1 MSKTRLFLVGDPP
14 STSDVGK
21 FCLRLRGSS
30 YSPTPIF
37 IDSSL
42 NTSALNKINVER
54 LSSKC
59 VVACNIVNNVNLFS
73 NIVSARLL
81 AKKLSAP
88 VTYIVHDALIEY
100 PAHIAAMFLDNNQ
113 DFKRKYENVGHMVD
127 LFIDECIPTHLLGQF
142 KHGYSYE
149 DRGRFLLSLALKDA
163 YNVFCHSQFS
173 KEIIEKSLA
182 AHKDPRRMT
191 IKALPLAYHAL
202 QYVEHHKESNH
213 TTSDEFTIGLYGMF
227 FNTAKNIDLLVDILS
242 QLEAIGN
249 RCNVWLSGRAD
260 NDMVDN
266 LCKRLSF
273 LSGSFIYHGFVDEQD
288 LDHLISESD
297 FIWAYRNP
305 THGESSGTV
314 LRALA
319 NGTCPIVCDIGSY
332 SEIPSSL
339 VLAVSPSSTAGE
351 IANLIR
357 DDSINSLEQHRLRIT
372 YVREVH
378 SPSLYV
384 DTVISACS
392 SSLSEPIP
400 VNSNGCCGSTSQG
413 LLSEGYLLPSLVS
426 YSPITELD
434 IKEVEKLQ
442 YSKDLLHHT
451 YISEL
456 HIGFGEVF
464 VDLYSVACSQAS
476 LLSSK
481 HKNPHPFRTRFDYI
495 YFVLKEVIL
504 DGCQCPS
511 FACNIIAVPSN
522 VNKCSIAL
530 DVGVHI
536 NSVVDAIR
544 DYCTW
549 HRESDRQTQLLET
562 LINLGGLELL
572 PPVWMLSYSGVGIPW
587 SIDDCWAAAII
598 YYDHVEAA
606 CHQYLGV
613 DNDRWIHV
621 LARSRDVVTSVICS
635 RLTRGKHVH

>member
-88 VTYIVHDALIEY
+88 VAYIVHDALIEY
-100 PAHIAAMFLDNNQ
+100 PAHIVAMFLDNNQ
-113 DFKRKYENVGHMVD
+113 DFKKKYESIGHMVD
-127 LFIDECIPTHLLGQF
+127 RFTDECIPTHLLGQF

-149 DRGRFLLSLALKDA
+149 DRGRFLLSLALNDA
-163 YNVFCHSQFS
+163 CVVFCHSQFS
-173 KEIIEKSLA
+173 KTIIEKSLA

-202 QYVEHHKESNH
+202 QYVEHHKESKH

-227 FNTAKNIDLLVDILS
+227 FNTAKNIDLLVDTLRH
-242 QLEAIGN
+242 LEAIGN

-260 NDMVDN
+260 KDMVDS

-288 LDHLISESD
+288 LDHLISASD

-351 IANLIR
+351 IASQIR
-357 DDSINSLEQHRLRIT
+357 DGCRTSVEQQRSRIAYIQT
-372 YVREVH
+372 VH
-378 SPSLYV
+378 SSFLYV
-384 DTVISACS
+384 STVLSACAIHLSGS
-392 SSLSEPIP
+392 SAAKL
-400 VNSNGCCGSTSQG
+400 NGGSGITIKG
-413 LLSEGYLLPSLVS
+413 LLSEGYFLPSLIEC
-426 YSPITELD
+426 SPVTELE
-434 IKEVEKLQ
+434 IKRANTMQYEKDLKHHAYISALHLGFNEKL
-442 YSKDLLHHT
+442 
-451 YISEL
+451 
-456 HIGFGEVF
+456 
-464 VDLYSVACSQAS
+464 VDLYRVSCSQAS

-481 HKNPHPFRTRFDYI
+481 HKNPHHFRSRFDYI
-495 YFVLKEVIL
+495 YFVLKQIIL
-504 DGCQCPS
+504 EGAECPS
-511 FACNIIAVPSN
+511 FDSELVAIPTYGNRCDL
-522 VNKCSIAL
+522 AL

-536 NSVVDAIR
+536 ASVAAAIR

-549 HRESDRQTQLLET
+549 HREADRQTQLLET
-562 LINLGGLELL
+562 LINLGGMELL
-572 PPVWMLSYSGVGIPW
+572 PPVWMLGNSNASFSW
-587 SIDDCWAAAII
+587 SIDDCWASALI
-598 YYDHVEAA
+598 YFDHTASV
-606 CHQYLGV
+606 CHENLGN
-613 DNDRWIHV
+613 DNDRWVQV
-621 LARSRDVVTSVICS
+621 LARSRDVVTSIICS
-635 RLTRGKHVH
+635 RLA